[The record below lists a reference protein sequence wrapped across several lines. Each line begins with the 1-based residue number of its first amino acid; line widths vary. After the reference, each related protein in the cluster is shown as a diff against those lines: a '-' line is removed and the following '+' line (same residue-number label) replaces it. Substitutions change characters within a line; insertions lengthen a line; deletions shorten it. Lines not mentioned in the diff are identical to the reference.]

1 MQVGILPWSIKELIL
16 LVSFFLAGVF
26 IVMCTCKWW
35 LSKAQR
41 DKNKLQDK
49 LEILSPIH
57 GRLMNKAPDFVS
69 GDASSSP
76 VMKGK
81 DTYWIIWLASFFLL
95 GVLQLLTCTCKTW
108 PSFDWF
114 IGNLM
119 KNSSTKSILN
129 HKCKRKYSLYIKKI
143 LCIVRK
149 YIIF

>member
-1 MQVGILPWSIKELIL
+1 M
-16 LVSFFLAGVF
+16 
-26 IVMCTCKWW
+26 
-35 LSKAQR
+35 

-57 GRLMNKAPDFVS
+57 GRPMGKAPDFVS

-81 DTYWIIWLASFFLL
+81 DTLNYLACLFLL
-95 GVLQLLTCTCKTW
+95 TWSLTVTVITCTYKTW

-119 KNSSTKSILN
+119 KNTESQMQKE
-129 HKCKRKYSLYIKKI
+129 
-143 LCIVRK
+143 
-149 YIIF
+149 IFFV